1 MPYNKIDSE
10 WSIRKMYNK
19 TVKLLGKEQEKI
31 DVTLNQALFLDETPI
46 T

>member
-10 WSIRKMYNK
+10 WSIRKMYK